1 MVLGNT
7 FYGTAW
13 AYCGLLNETMNIDWT
28 ILDSSNSSVDSG
40 SINWTGATIYT
51 QHNITSATMA
61 SAGVGTY
68 ALYAEWSWWNTSA
81 SAWELLDTDYSSF
94 AVFNNSGGGNSSGT
108 NCAVYAWSDF
118 YSYMVGDNFYGE
130 IDTYCSLTNETLWVG
145 WDIVN
150 VDSNSTVDTGSLSWT
165 TTQWH
170 ETQYLNTTS
179 LVNVSAGNYSFDVE
193 LKWWNTSSSA
203 WETLD
208 SDSDPFVVYTSTGG
222 GGNSSGTNCAVYAWS
237 DFYSYM
243 VGDNFYGEIDTY
255 CSLTN
260 ETLWA
265 GWDIVNVDTN
275 STVDTGSLS
284 WTTTQWHETQYLNTT
299 SLVNVSAGNYS
310 FDVELKWW
318 NTSSSAWETLDS
330 DSDPFVVYTS
340 TGGGG
345 NSSGTNCAVYAWSDF
360 YSYMVGDN
368 FYGEIDTYCSLTN
381 ETLWAGW
388 DIVNVDTN
396 STVDTGSLSW
406 TTTQWHETQ
415 YLNTTSL
422 VNVSAGNYSFDVEL
436 KWWNTSSSAWE
447 TLDSD
452 SDPFVVYTSTGGG
465 GNSSGTNC
473 AVYAWSDFY
482 SYMVGDNF
490 YGEIDTYCSLTNETL
505 WAGWDI
511 VNVDTNSTV
520 DTGSL
525 SWTTTQWHET
535 QYLNTTSLVNVS
547 AGNYSFDVELK
558 WWNTSSS
565 AWETLDSDSDPFV
578 VYTSTGGGGNSS
590 GTNCAVYAWSDFY
603 SYMVGDNFYGEIDT
617 YCSLT
622 NETLWA
628 GWDIVNVDTNSTVD
642 TGSLSWTTT
651 QWHETQYLN
660 TTSLVNVSAGNY
672 SFDVELKWWNTSS
685 SAWETL
691 DSDSDPFVVYTSTG
705 GGGNSSGTN
714 CAVYAWSDFYSY
726 MVGDNFYG
734 EIDTYCS
741 LTNETL
747 WVGWDIVNVDTNST
761 VDTGSLSWT
770 TTQWHETQY
779 LNTTSLVNVSAGNY
793 SFDVELKW
801 WNTSSSAWETL
812 DSDSDPFV
820 VYTSTGGGGN
830 SSGTNCAVYAWSD
843 FYSYMVGDNFYGE
856 IDTYCSLTNET
867 LWAGWDIVNV
877 DTNSTVDT
885 GSLSWTTTQ
894 WHETQYLN
902 TTSLVNVSAGNYSFD
917 VELKWW
923 NTSSSAWE
931 TLDSDSDPFVVYD
944 FGGGTHSSNE
954 YVDIDHFGY
963 QSQDANGIEI
973 FPSGSN
979 VYADV
984 TSGNLSL
991 GTTYTLVWNLADLTG
1006 SIDGGNFTWTA
1017 FNNESTEYLNISG
1030 LPDGLYGFQAVLYNG
1045 TGAMVAQD
1053 NTMVRVGNSTGNET
1067 SMNDAFLD
1075 LSFAYMLTQTAEDT
1089 VTFGYTLNNS
1099 GTWEGNFTWSA
1110 SYAGQ
1115 LLSGVGGF
1123 LTVEEMSFYANSFDY
1138 DIASLNATNGS
1149 VIQFSWVFAHA
1160 DGSGFVTGN
1169 GTLVLIISAS
1179 APVDSDMDGVPD
1191 SLDAFPFDSTEWA
1204 DTDND
1209 GVGDNADAFPNDASE
1224 IVDSD
1229 GDGVGD
1235 NADAF
1240 PNDPSES
1247 ADADGDG
1254 VGDNSDAFPND
1265 ASETSDADGDGVG
1278 DNADAF
1284 PNDPAESADA
1294 DGDGVGDN
1302 ADTDNGTGN
1311 QTGTIDLSTAF
1322 ENVTYT
1328 VVLEQIDN
1336 ASVLLNVTV
1345 QNAGAWYG
1353 NVTWDVSYDGQN
1365 LSTTPYF
1372 LPVAGQGQ
1380 VSYESAIPIAAML
1393 NGSELCVLLTF
1404 THGDNSGTVDPDA
1417 SSCLT
1422 TLVTVVPSD
1431 GTDGGDG
1438 TDATD
1443 EDDEEDEGGLPG
1455 FGLSATL
1462 IALALAGLSRRGR
1475 DDPLE

>member
-1 MVLGNT
+1 MLSAGGSAYNVGDNFSGMISTHCGLVNQSMTLHWGISSTGNNSTAIDSGSFTWTGHPFNLTQYFGVTSSALALQPVGTYTFAAQFMHNNASNSNTTNYQYLDYAFVNFSVVNASGPPPSPSGTCGTDVSYASLSAYSNQVNMVLGNT

-94 AVFNNSGGGNSSGT
+94 AVFNNSGGGNSSGTNCAVYAWSDFYSYMVGDNFYGEIDTYCSLTNETLWVGWDIVNVDSNSTVDTGSMSWTTTQWHETQYLNTTSLVNVSAGNYSFDVELKWWNTSSSAWETLDSDSDPFVVYTSTGGGGNSSGT

-260 ETLWA
+260 ETLWV
-265 GWDIVNVDTN
+265 GWDIVNVD
-275 STVDTGSLS
+275 S
-284 WTTTQWHETQYLNTT
+284 
-299 SLVNVSAGNYS
+299 
-310 FDVELKWW
+310 
-318 NTSSSAWETLDS
+318 
-330 DSDPFVVYTS
+330 
-340 TGGGG
+340 
-345 NSSGTNCAVYAWSDF
+345 
-360 YSYMVGDN
+360 
-368 FYGEIDTYCSLTN
+368 
-381 ETLWAGW
+381 
-388 DIVNVDTN
+388 
-396 STVDTGSLSW
+396 
-406 TTTQWHETQ
+406 
-415 YLNTTSL
+415 
-422 VNVSAGNYSFDVEL
+422 
-436 KWWNTSSSAWE
+436 
-447 TLDSD
+447 
-452 SDPFVVYTSTGGG
+452 
-465 GNSSGTNC
+465 
-473 AVYAWSDFY
+473 
-482 SYMVGDNF
+482 
-490 YGEIDTYCSLTNETL
+490 
-505 WAGWDI
+505 
-511 VNVDTNSTV
+511 
-520 DTGSL
+520 
-525 SWTTTQWHET
+525 
-535 QYLNTTSLVNVS
+535 
-547 AGNYSFDVELK
+547 
-558 WWNTSSS
+558 
-565 AWETLDSDSDPFV
+565 
-578 VYTSTGGGGNSS
+578 
-590 GTNCAVYAWSDFY
+590 
-603 SYMVGDNFYGEIDT
+603 
-617 YCSLT
+617 
-622 NETLWA
+622 
-628 GWDIVNVDTNSTVD
+628 NSTVD

-747 WVGWDIVNVDTNST
+747 WVGWDIVNVDSNST

-867 LWAGWDIVNV
+867 LWVGWDIVNV
-877 DTNSTVDT
+877 DSNSTVDT

-1115 LLSGVGGF
+1115 LV
-1123 LTVEEMSFYANSFDY
+1123 VRCW
-1138 DIASLNATNGS
+1138 
-1149 VIQFSWVFAHA
+1149 WV
-1160 DGSGFVTGN
+1160 
-1169 GTLVLIISAS
+1169 
-1179 APVDSDMDGVPD
+1179 
-1191 SLDAFPFDSTEWA
+1191 LD
-1204 DTDND
+1204 
-1209 GVGDNADAFPNDASE
+1209 
-1224 IVDSD
+1224 
-1229 GDGVGD
+1229 
-1235 NADAF
+1235 
-1240 PNDPSES
+1240 
-1247 ADADGDG
+1247 
-1254 VGDNSDAFPND
+1254 
-1265 ASETSDADGDGVG
+1265 
-1278 DNADAF
+1278 
-1284 PNDPAESADA
+1284 
-1294 DGDGVGDN
+1294 
-1302 ADTDNGTGN
+1302 
-1311 QTGTIDLSTAF
+1311 
-1322 ENVTYT
+1322 
-1328 VVLEQIDN
+1328 
-1336 ASVLLNVTV
+1336 
-1345 QNAGAWYG
+1345 
-1353 NVTWDVSYDGQN
+1353 
-1365 LSTTPYF
+1365 
-1372 LPVAGQGQ
+1372 
-1380 VSYESAIPIAAML
+1380 
-1393 NGSELCVLLTF
+1393 
-1404 THGDNSGTVDPDA
+1404 
-1417 SSCLT
+1417 
-1422 TLVTVVPSD
+1422 
-1431 GTDGGDG
+1431 
-1438 TDATD
+1438 
-1443 EDDEEDEGGLPG
+1443 
-1455 FGLSATL
+1455 
-1462 IALALAGLSRRGR
+1462 RGR
-1475 DDPLE
+1475 DEFLRQLFRLRHRITQRHKRLCDSVFLGVCTR